1 MKFFRILVA
10 CALAA
15 TFSAQRVSAQDTV
28 VLKVL
33 EENAPKYFNAPG
45 MPRFSVIG
53 NQREFYLG
61 IGGYIRGS
69 LSYDWGN
76 PIESPLYFITNAI
89 PMGDNRGNGSMVQM
103 SAASSNMFFNFVALP
118 HTDNKVGAYVDFGF
132 AEGLGNYGFSVKA
145 AYLTYRNFVVG
156 YTTSLFTDG
165 QAAAQTID
173 QQGPN
178 AMTFL
183 FNTVID
189 WQRKLNDHWKIGV
202 GVEMPSVNATY
213 GSRNQAVGQRLPDI
227 PLYLQYSWKE
237 GKGWIRLSGLLRDM
251 QYRNLVTGNNS
262 SQAGV
267 AVKLSSVGPLTS
279 RLTLY
284 SQSVFGTGIGS
295 YVQDLQ
301 GLGLDL
307 VPVDGASGK
316 MRPVEVVGSYL
327 GLQYRISPV
336 LSTSATFS
344 EVKCFM
350 PDGYQSGIDAGV
362 SGVSS
367 GSDGT
372 YGPWGGTYKQAS
384 YFVCNLIYKVSPVLT
399 TGVEYLW
406 GSRKDLNDEMHHNNR
421 LQASLRVNF

>member
-1 MKFFRILVA
+1 MKFLRILVA

-15 TFSAQRVSAQDTV
+15 TFSAQKASAQDTL

-69 LSYDWGN
+69 MSFDWGN
-76 PIESPLYFITNAI
+76 PIESPLYFITSAI
-89 PMGDNRGNGSMVQM
+89 PMDNAAGNSSLFQM

-118 HTDNKVGAYVDFGF
+118 HTENKVGAYVDFGF

-183 FNTVID
+183 FNTVVD
-189 WQRKLNDHWKIGV
+189 YQCKLNDHWKIGA
-202 GVEMPSVNATY
+202 GLEMPSVNATY
-213 GSRNQAVGQRLPDI
+213 GSKNEAVNQRIPDI
-227 PLYLQYSWKE
+227 PLYVQYSWKQ
-237 GKGWIRLSGLLRDM
+237 GKGWIRLSGLFRDM
-251 QYRNLVTGNNS
+251 QYHNLASRETS
-262 SQAGV
+262 SQAGM
-267 AVKLSSVGPLTS
+267 AVKLSSVGPLS
-279 RLTLY
+279 DRLTLY
-284 SQSVFGTGIGS
+284 SQSVFGSGIAS

-301 GLGLDL
+301 GLGLDM

-327 GLQYRISPV
+327 GLQYQISPV

-350 PDGYQSGIDAGV
+350 PDGFKN
-362 SGVSS
+362 
-367 GSDGT
+367 DGT
-372 YGPWGGTYKQAS
+372 IMTASNGDNTWGGTYKEAC
-384 YFVCNLIYKVSPVLT
+384 YLVCNVIYKVSPVLT
-399 TGVEYLW
+399 TGLEYLW
-406 GSRKDLNDEMHHNNR
+406 GSRKDLDDVVRHNNR

>member
-89 PMGDNRGNGSMVQM
+89 PMGDNRGNSSMVQM

-118 HTDNKVGAYVDFGF
+118 HTENKVGAYVDFGF

-227 PLYLQYSWKE
+227 PFYVQYGWKG
-237 GKGWIRLSGLLRDM
+237 GKGWLRLSGIIRDL
-251 QYRNLVTGNNS
+251 QYHNAVVGENS
-262 SQAGV
+262 SQLGM
-267 AVKLSSVGPLTS
+267 AVKLSGVSPLTD
-279 RLTLY
+279 RLNLY
-284 SQSVFGTGIGS
+284 SQTVFGKGIAS

-301 GLGLDL
+301 GQGLDM
-307 VPVDGASGK
+307 VNVDGASGK
-316 MRPVEVVGSYL
+316 MEGVEVVGSYL
-327 GLQYRISPV
+327 GLQYLINER
-336 LSTSATFS
+336 LSASATFS
-344 EVKCFM
+344 EVKCFL
-350 PDGYQSGIDAGV
+350 PDNFQGERDDLYKEGV
-362 SGVSS
+362 
-367 GSDGT
+367 
-372 YGPWGGTYKQAS
+372 
-384 YFVCNLIYKVSPVLT
+384 YFVTNLIWKVSPVLT

-406 GSRKDLNDEMHHNNR
+406 GSRKNMDGTLHHNNR
-421 LQASLRVNF
+421 VQASLRVNF

>member
-1 MKFFRILVA
+1 MKVLRIMVA

-15 TFSAQRVSAQDTV
+15 TFSAQKVSAQDTL

-69 LSYDWGN
+69 FSYDWGN
-76 PIESPLYFITNAI
+76 PIESPLYFIPNAI
-89 PMGDNRGNGSMVQM
+89 PMGENSGNGSLVQM

-118 HTDNKVGAYVDFGF
+118 HTENKVGAYIDFGF
-132 AEGLGNYGFSVKA
+132 AQGLGDYGFSVKS

-189 WQRKLNDHWKIGV
+189 WQKKFGEHWKV
-202 GVEMPSVNATY
+202 GAGLEMPSVNATY
-213 GSRNQAVGQRLPDI
+213 GAQQQAVNQRLPDI
-227 PLYLQYSWKE
+227 PMYVQFSWKE

-251 QYRNLVTGNNS
+251 QYMNSVTGNNS
-262 SQAGV
+262 SQAGL
-267 AVKLSSVGPLTS
+267 AVKLSSVGPLS
-279 RLTLY
+279 DRLTLY

-295 YVQDLQ
+295 YVQDMQ
-301 GLGLDL
+301 GLGLDM

-327 GLQYRISPV
+327 GLQYQITPA

-344 EVKCFM
+344 EVKCFL
-350 PDGYQSGIDAGV
+350 PDGYEV
-362 SGVSS
+362 PL
-367 GSDGT
+367 T
-372 YGPWGGTYKQAS
+372 TYKQAA
-384 YFVCNLIYKVSPVLT
+384 YFVCNFIYKVSPVLT
-399 TGVEYLW
+399 TGLEYLW
-406 GSRKDLNDEMHHNNR
+406 GSRKDLSGEMHHNNR
-421 LQASLRVNF
+421 VQGALRVNF